1 MKEKDLDKLFR
12 DALESEQATPSPQL
26 WDKIAQ
32 QLDEEAE
39 SEDRIVPLI
48 PAISKKRNY
57 QWVKY
62 AAACALVGIGLF
74 AYFAMQQE
82 ITAPQKE
89 MAQQQPAQKEVEQM
103 NEGTSFDLESTP
115 SQVEEEKIVAYSAA
129 PVHQHAS
136 ARETPS
142 EYVKQKQI
150 TPVDQPE
157 VNQLANIE
165 QSEVPNLPAAR
176 LAEVPA
182 VNLPT
187 RFVTDVEPIKPLIE
201 PFEEEEEMMIAGTV
215 RKATSNVINKIIDVV
230 SDNTPT
236 QVTKDVY
243 VLKDDE
249 GSFRLEIGNLFAK
262 NRTKKRK

>member
-12 DALESEQATPSPQL
+12 DALESEQATPGPQL

-62 AAACALVGIGLF
+62 AAACALVGVGLF
-74 AYFAMQQE
+74 AYFTTQQE

-89 MAQQQPAQKEVEQM
+89 MAHQPPAQKEVEQM
-103 NEGTSFDLESTP
+103 NESSSFDVESTP
-115 SQVEEEKIVAYSAA
+115 SHITEEKIVAYSTT
-129 PVHQHAS
+129 PVHQQES
-136 ARETPS
+136 VREIPS
-142 EYVKQKQI
+142 ESVKQKHI
-150 TPVDQPE
+150 ASVDQPE
-157 VNQLANIE
+157 VNQLATIE
-165 QSEVPNLPAAR
+165 QAEALDLPPVR